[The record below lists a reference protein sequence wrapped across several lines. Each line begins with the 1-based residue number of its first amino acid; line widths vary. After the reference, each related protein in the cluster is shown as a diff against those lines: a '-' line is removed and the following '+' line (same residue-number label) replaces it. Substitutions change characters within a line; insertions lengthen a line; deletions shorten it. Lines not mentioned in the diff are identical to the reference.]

1 MMDRDLS
8 SDQNG
13 PEEALAQ
20 LKQAQERRK
29 RLPKLRSLIFWSFQL
44 LFWPAI
50 ALAVIGLSW
59 SMQPNMPTPWL
70 QIAVRVA
77 SGFIVSSS
85 LYILFQ
91 IPKVAALP
99 RRVRWPMMV
108 VVAIISLTCSML
120 LVQRALLVESFSTEE
135 HPISPLLPRL
145 VTTVLWCSFV
155 FALELIGDLYNKE
168 IQLAESKS
176 MALDLQLRIAEAQA
190 SARSAEMRQLQE
202 QLNPHFLFNALNAV
216 VASKNDPSTVEK
228 VTRDLADFLRFT
240 LGEARTFEPLSRELN
255 ALEKYLAIQQTRF
268 GENLICRIICDRGA
282 HSVLVPPML
291 VHPLLENALHYGA
304 QTSKLP
310 LRVDVTAKVE
320 DGRLRVVVAN
330 TGHWVPPNPF
340 RSPSTGI
347 RSLRK
352 RLSLLYTE
360 NATIDLVT
368 EPDSEGGWVR
378 AVIQLPLQQDKLQEP
393 ILKTV

>member
-1 MMDRDLS
+1 MDRDLS

-13 PEEALAQ
+13 PEEAIAQ
-20 LKQAQERRK
+20 RKQAQERRK

-70 QIAVRVA
+70 QIAIRVA

-176 MALDLQLRIAEAQA
+176 IALDLRLRIAEAPA

-282 HSVLVPPML
+282 HSVLIPPML

-368 EPDSEGGWVR
+368 EPDLDGGWVR
-378 AVIQLPLQQDKLQEP
+378 AVIQLPLQQDKLQES
-393 ILKTV
+393 IFKTI

>member
-1 MMDRDLS
+1 MDRDLS

-13 PEEALAQ
+13 PEEAIAQ
-20 LKQAQERRK
+20 RKQAQERRK

-135 HPISPLLPRL
+135 HSISQLLPRL

-176 MALDLQLRIAEAQA
+176 IALDLRLRIAEAQA

-282 HSVLVPPML
+282 YSVLVPPML

-330 TGHWVPPNPF
+330 TGHWVPPNPT

-368 EPDSEGGWVR
+368 EPDLDGGWVR
-378 AVIQLPLQQDKLQEP
+378 AVIQLPLQQDKLQESM
-393 ILKTV
+393 IKTI

>member
-1 MMDRDLS
+1 MDRDLS

-13 PEEALAQ
+13 PEEAIAQ
-20 LKQAQERRK
+20 LKQAQEGRK

-99 RRVRWPMMV
+99 RWVRWPMMV

-135 HPISPLLPRL
+135 HPISQLLPRL

-176 MALDLQLRIAEAQA
+176 IALDLRLRIAEAQA

-368 EPDSEGGWVR
+368 EPDLDGGWVR
-378 AVIQLPLQQDKLQEP
+378 AVIQLPLQQDKLQESM
-393 ILKTV
+393 IKTI

>member
-13 PEEALAQ
+13 PEEAIAQ
-20 LKQAQERRK
+20 RKQAQERRK

-70 QIAVRVA
+70 QIAIRVA

-176 MALDLQLRIAEAQA
+176 IALDLRLRIAEAPA

-282 HSVLVPPML
+282 HSVLIPPML

-368 EPDSEGGWVR
+368 EPDLDGGWVR
-378 AVIQLPLQQDKLQEP
+378 AVIQLPLQQDKLQES
-393 ILKTV
+393 IFKTI

>member
-1 MMDRDLS
+1 MIDRDLS

-13 PEEALAQ
+13 PEEAIAQ

-135 HPISPLLPRL
+135 HPISQLLPRL

-176 MALDLQLRIAEAQA
+176 IALDLRLRIAEAQA

-330 TGHWVPPNPF
+330 TGDWVPPNPT

-368 EPDSEGGWVR
+368 EPDLDGGWVR
-378 AVIQLPLQQDKLQEP
+378 AVIQLPLQQDKLQESM
-393 ILKTV
+393 IKTI

>member
-1 MMDRDLS
+1 MDRDS
-8 SDQNG
+8 SRDQKG
-13 PEEALAQ
+13 PEEASAELNR
-20 LKQAQERRK
+20 AQELRM
-29 RLPKLRSLIFWSFQL
+29 RLPRLRNLIFWSFQI

-59 SMQPNMPTPWL
+59 SLQPNTPTPWV
-70 QIAVRVA
+70 QIAIRVV
-77 SGFIVSSS
+77 SGFVISSS
-85 LYILFQ
+85 LYLLFV

-99 RRVRWPMMV
+99 RKVRWPVMA
-108 VVAIISLTCSML
+108 VVAIISMICSIL
-120 LVQRALLVESFSTEE
+120 LIQRGLPVEAFSTDE

-155 FALELIGDLYNKE
+155 FALELIGDLYKKE

-176 MALDLQLRIAEAQA
+176 MALDLQLRVAEEQA
-190 SARSAEMRQLQE
+190 SARTAEVRQLQE
-202 QLNPHFLFNALNAV
+202 QLNPHFLFNALNTI
-216 VASKNDPSTVEK
+216 VASKNDPISVEN

-268 GENLICRIICDRGA
+268 GENLIFRIICDRGA

-310 LRVDVTAKVE
+310 LRVDVTAQVE
-320 DGRLRVVVAN
+320 DGRLKVVVAN
-330 TGHWVPPNPF
+330 TGHWVPPNPT

-352 RLSLLYTE
+352 RLSLLYSE
-360 NATIDLVT
+360 NATVDLVP
-368 EPDSEGGWVR
+368 EPDTDAGWVR
-378 AVIQLPLQQDKLQEP
+378 AVIQLPFRQDQLQEP
-393 ILKTV
+393 MLKTI

>member
-1 MMDRDLS
+1 MDRDLS

-13 PEEALAQ
+13 PEDALAQ